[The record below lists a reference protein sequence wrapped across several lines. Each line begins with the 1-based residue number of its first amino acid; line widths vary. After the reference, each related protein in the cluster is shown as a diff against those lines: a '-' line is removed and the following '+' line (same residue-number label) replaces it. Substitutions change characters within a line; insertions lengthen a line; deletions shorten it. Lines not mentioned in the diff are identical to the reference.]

1 MGEITHDLVK
11 HRDIHFAELHPDP
24 NQAETAAQ
32 LLSEVEGIVGI
43 EQLSPIHIRVSY
55 QLMAISLEQIENGL
69 TAMEL
74 HLDNR
79 LLYRLMRALHYYTEE
94 TERTNLGCV
103 QSDSKSTRHIFAD
116 HYQRQNH
123 RLRDQRP
130 EHWRKYL

>member
-1 MGEITHDLVK
+1 MGESLHDLVK
-11 HRDIHFAELHPDP
+11 HRDIHFVELHPDP

-32 LLSEVEGIVGI
+32 LLSEVEGMVGI
-43 EQLSPIHIRVSY
+43 EQRSPNHIRVSY
-55 QLMAISLEQIENGL
+55 QLMLVSLEQIENGL
-69 TAMEL
+69 TAMGL

-94 TERTNLGCV
+94 TERANLGCTR
-103 QSDSKSTRHIFAD
+103 SDTKCTRQIFAD

-123 RLRDQRP
+123 ELRDQRP

>member
-1 MGEITHDLVK
+1 MGEIPHDLVK
-11 HRDIHFAELHPDP
+11 HRDIHFVELHPDP

-43 EQLSPIHIRVSY
+43 EQRSPNLLHVSY
-55 QLMAISLEQIENGL
+55 QLMVVSLEQIEHGL
-69 TAMEL
+69 TAMGL

-94 TERTNLGCV
+94 TERANLGCTR
-103 QSDSKSTRHIFAD
+103 SDSKCTRQIFAD

-123 RLRDQRP
+123 GLRDSRP

>member
-1 MGEITHDLVK
+1 MGEIPHDLVK
-11 HRDIHFAELHPDP
+11 HRDIHFVELHPDP

-32 LLSEVEGIVGI
+32 LLSEVDGIVAI
-43 EQLSPIHIRVSY
+43 EERSPGHLHISY
-55 QLMAISLEQIENGL
+55 QLMEVSLEQIEHGL
-69 TAMEL
+69 TAMGL

-94 TERTNLGCV
+94 IERANLGCTR
-103 QSDSKSTRHIFAD
+103 SDSKCTRQIFAD

>member
-1 MGEITHDLVK
+1 MGDTLHDEVK
-11 HRDIHFAELHPDP
+11 HRDIHFFELHPDP
-24 NQAETAAQ
+24 NQAETATQ

-43 EQLSPIHIRVSY
+43 EQRSPIHIHVSY
-55 QLMAISLEQIENGL
+55 RLTAISLEQIETGL
-69 TAMEL
+69 TAMGL

-94 TERTNLGCV
+94 TERANLGCTR
-103 QSDSKSTRHIFAD
+103 SDSKSTRHIFAD

-123 RLRDQRP
+123 GLRDQRP